1 MALWLMLVLMTAA
14 AILAVLWPLSRRGA
28 ASAGSDVAVYR
39 DQLEEVARDRAA
51 GLIGEAEAEAARVE
65 VSRRLLAAA
74 ATEEAAPQ
82 AGQGDFRRRAA
93 AVAGLVFVPLVAIAL
108 YLTLGSPQLPGE
120 RLAARSAAPQD
131 NRSIQS
137 LVSQVESHIE
147 RNPND
152 GRGWDVLAPVYLRL
166 GRFDDAVKARR
177 NALNLIGETAERQ
190 ADLGEALVAAS
201 NGVVTADAK
210 AAFDRALAL
219 EAGQFKSRFFL
230 GMAAQQDGARD
241 QAAAIWRSMLADAP
255 PDAPW
260 TPMVRQALAELGP
273 DFVAP
278 SAAPS
283 AAPVATEREPSAQDV
298 AAAAGMNEAQRT
310 DMIRGMVA
318 GLAARLSQDGS
329 DLDGWLRLL
338 RAYMVLG
345 ERDKAHAA
353 AAAARRALAN
363 DPDKLRRV
371 EEAIRGLGI
380 ES

>member
-82 AGQGDFRRRAA
+82 AGHGDFRRRAA
-93 AVAGLVFVPLVAIAL
+93 AVAGLVFVPLAAIAL

-120 RLAARSAAPQD
+120 PLAARSAAPQD

-283 AAPVATEREPSAQDV
+283 AAPAATERGPSAQDV
-298 AAAAGMNEAQRT
+298 AAAAGMNEAQRA